1 MTRIA
6 VVVYGLVAAAAAV
19 VSMIYLLGFIGV
31 NALPKACTPV
41 IRSVV
46 SPCIDEELG
55 GPADVAPIVDL
66 ALIALFA
73 LQHSGMAR
81 PGFKRIWTRIVP
93 EPIERS
99 TYVLF
104 SSVALALLFWQ
115 WRPIPEVIRDYAHPP
130 GRTVWQLLF
139 WLGGAIGIAA
149 ALSMRSLE
157 SLGLP
162 QVFCYARGKAW
173 RPPRFQTPGIYR
185 FVRHPMWLAA
195 LLMTWATPTITLGHV
210 LFSTAMTLYFA
221 IAIPLA
227 ERDLAAEY
235 GNAYRRYRRRTPML
249 VPLTRWRSRR

>member
-6 VVVYGLVAAAAAV
+6 VLLYGLLAATAGATT
-19 VSMIYLLGFIGV
+19 MTYLLGFIGV
-31 NALPKACTPV
+31 NALPEAYAPV

-46 SPCIDEELG
+46 RPAVDEELG
-55 GPADVAPIVDL
+55 GPADVAVIVDL

-81 PGFKRIWTRIVP
+81 PGFKRVWTRIVP

-99 TYVLF
+99 TYVLL
-104 SSVALALLFWQ
+104 SSAALVLLFWQ
-115 WRPIPEVIRDYAHPP
+115 WRPIPEVIWDYADPP

-139 WLGGAIGIAA
+139 WLGGAIGVAA

-162 QVFCYARGKAW
+162 QVFCYAQGKVY
-173 RPPRFQTPGIYR
+173 RPPAFQTPGIYR

-195 LLMTWATPTITLGHV
+195 LLMIWATPTITLGHV
-210 LFSTAMTLYFA
+210 LFSTAMTLYVA

-235 GNAYRRYRRRTPML
+235 GDAYRRYRRCTPML